1 MKKWFPLLAVL
12 LSFNAYAGEDS
23 EAFKE
28 LVEREWNFRLK
39 EFPALARANDI
50 KDNAG
55 EITHVSEQ
63 DQLRRYEF
71 WKAVQLELADISCEK
86 LEREECINYRMFG
99 RQLHQFMADYE
110 TRAYLIPFNSDWGF
124 FLAWN
129 RWGDETDFDS
139 EQDYL
144 DYISR
149 LKALPAVMDEYI
161 TLMREGLKTGMS
173 QPKVIL
179 SGREVPIRK
188 QLVEDP
194 ELSSFYKPFLKQD
207 KNISPEK
214 QQRLVAEAKNAVMEG
229 VVPAYQ
235 RLYDFFVD
243 EYFVNA
249 RTTLG
254 ASSLPNGKRFY
265 DEQIYQYA
273 TLDMTADEIHQL
285 GLSEVA
291 RIRAEMETII
301 EELEFEG
308 DFSEFIQFLRTDPQF
323 YPKTPHELLAE
334 ASYFAKKI
342 DGRLPMLF
350 GKLPRQPYGVAP
362 VPESI
367 APFYTAGRYVGAP
380 LSAHRGGYYW
390 VNTYALESRTLYTL
404 PALTLHEAMPG
415 HHQQIALAAEQGEQP
430 DFRRNDYIS
439 AYGEGWALY
448 AEKLG
453 IEMDIYETPYQ
464 DFGRLTYEMWRA
476 CRLVIDTGIHSKGWT
491 REQAQNYL
499 ADNTALSIHEITTEI
514 DRYISWPGQALS
526 YKLGEYTIW
535 QLRRGAEA
543 SLGVDFDL
551 RGFHDFILSLGSVP
565 LDILKT
571 EVQRW
576 VTEQLRSD

>member
-1 MKKWFPLLAVL
+1 MKKWFPLLAL
-12 LSFNAYAGEDS
+12 LLAFNTYGGEDS
-23 EAFKE
+23 EAFKD
-28 LVEREWNFRLK
+28 LVAREWAFRLK

-50 KDNAG
+50 RDNAG

-71 WKAVQLELADISCEK
+71 WKAVQLELSDISCEK

-99 RQLHQFMADYE
+99 RQLHQFLADYE

-129 RWGDETDFDS
+129 RWGDETDFES
-139 EQDYL
+139 EQDYR

-149 LKALPAVMDEYI
+149 LKALPGVMDEYI
-161 TLMREGLKTGMS
+161 KLMREGLKTGMS

-188 QLVEDP
+188 QLVENP
-194 ELSSFYKPFLKQD
+194 ELSSFYKPFLKLD
-207 KNISPEK
+207 KNITPQMR
-214 QQRLVAEAKNAVMEG
+214 QQLAAEAKSAVMEG

-243 EYFVNA
+243 EYFVKA
-249 RTTLG
+249 RTSLG
-254 ASSLPNGKRFY
+254 ASSLPNGERFY
-265 DEQIYQYA
+265 DEQIYRYA

-291 RIRAEMETII
+291 RIRAEMEVII
-301 EELEFEG
+301 KDLEFEG
-308 DFSEFIQFLRTDPQF
+308 DFSEFIGFLRTDPQF

-334 ASYFAKKI
+334 ASYYAKKI

-350 GKLPRQPYGVAP
+350 GRLPRQPYGVAP

-367 APFYTAGRYVGAP
+367 APFYTAGRYVDAP
-380 LSAHRGGYYW
+380 LSAKRGGYYW
-390 VNTYALESRTLYTL
+390 VNTHALESRTLYTL

-415 HHQQIALAAEQGEQP
+415 HHLQIALAAEQGEQP

-514 DRYISWPGQALS
+514 DRYISWPAQALS

-535 QLRRGAEA
+535 QLRREAEERLGA
-543 SLGVDFDL
+543 DFDL
-551 RGFHDFILSLGSVP
+551 RDFHDFILSLGSVP
-565 LDILKT
+565 LEILKT

-576 VTEQLRSD
+576 VAGQLQSG